1 MANPMTSTMEN
12 AAAAPMNAMDFEQAR
27 FNMVEQQIRPWDVLD
42 PEVLELMMSVK
53 REDFVPEAYRAIALA
68 DVEVPLASGARM
80 WPPRVEAKIL
90 QELMVRKSDRVLEIG
105 TGSGFLAALLG
116 RLAADVLS
124 IEIDRSQAESAK
136 KTLQRNGV
144 TNVTVEV
151 GDGARGWSA
160 KAPYDVIV
168 VTGAVSEVPA
178 EMLAQLKVGGR
189 LAVVVGV
196 APVMNAQIVTQTA
209 EGVFSTVNLF
219 ETVADPLKNVKAAPV
234 FEF

>member
-1 MANPMTSTMEN
+1 MANSMATSV
-12 AAAAPMNAMDFEQAR
+12 NAMDFEQAR

-42 PEVLELMMSVK
+42 PEVLGLMMSVK
-53 REDFVPEAYRAIALA
+53 REDFVPVAYREVALA
-68 DVEVPLASGARM
+68 DVEIPLSAGAKM
-80 WPPRVEAKIL
+80 WPPRVEARIL
-90 QELMVRKSDRVLEIG
+90 QELQLRKSDRVLEVG
-105 TGSGFLAALLG
+105 TGSGFFAALLG

-124 IEIDRSQAESAK
+124 VEIDRTLAEGAK

-144 TNVTVEV
+144 SNVTVEA
-151 GDGARGWSA
+151 GDGVKGWAA

-168 VTGAVSEVPA
+168 VSGAVPAVPA
-178 EMLAQLKVGGR
+178 ELLAQLKVGGR
-189 LAVVVGV
+189 LAAIVGV